1 MTVTADPRRP
11 DPLES
16 LRLETTPIE
25 PDAGFA
31 ASLRNRIE
39 ADLGLTPNRT
49 VVPSRA
55 DDLIPSTN
63 SIGATVTD
71 HRTYIPPTN
80 ASINVYLV
88 VNDARAAIE
97 WYAAVFDAVVTYEPI
112 IMDDGRI
119 GHCEMRIGDT
129 TFAFA
134 DEFPEM
140 NLLGPL
146 ARGGATASLTLHVP
160 DVDATYARG
169 VEHGGSGDR
178 EPADQFHGSRAGT
191 LVDPFGHRWMVQT
204 YLRDDGHAAGASP
217 SAHPVPTQ
225 AQDLWNEVGYYV
237 INVPEIEPA
246 RAFWGGLFGWQ
257 FADNNE
263 SPDGGT
269 GAHVESG
276 VVPFGLHAGA
286 SPATETWHPYFRV
299 RDLQAAVARVRELG
313 GTVESIDDYA
323 SGGNAV
329 CRDDQGVRFDLWTP
343 TDGY

>member
-1 MTVTADPRRP
+1 
-11 DPLES
+11 
-16 LRLETTPIE
+16 
-25 PDAGFA
+25 
-31 ASLRNRIE
+31 
-39 ADLGLTPNRT
+39 
-49 VVPSRA
+49 
-55 DDLIPSTN
+55 
-63 SIGATVTD
+63 
-71 HRTYIPPTN
+71 
-80 ASINVYLV
+80 
-88 VNDARAAIE
+88 
-97 WYAAVFDAVVTYEPI
+97 
-112 IMDDGRI
+112 
-119 GHCEMRIGDT
+119 
-129 TFAFA
+129 
-134 DEFPEM
+134 
-140 NLLGPL
+140 
-146 ARGGATASLTLHVP
+146 
-160 DVDATYARG
+160 
-169 VEHGGSGDR
+169 
-178 EPADQFHGSRAGT
+178 
-191 LVDPFGHRWMVQT
+191 MVQT